1 MKALRTL
8 VSLSW
13 IALLMIGCQNSQ
25 TPQGKTD
32 GVVRSEEKESLA
44 AGQPEASSPS
54 PTLGQ
59 PVVAMED
66 STGAQPELPVAQP
79 ESPGAQEEEQKGESK
94 EAEPQARPM
103 PTRIPIGWVDL
114 GSPERLDL
122 LLTIDGMPIDRYRG
136 KVEEEVASWFDA
148 DPSVPLT
155 WTKALEHPFGTLV
168 QSWLIVTAG
177 VAEDATP
184 DPMTLME
191 RYDENE
197 NELAESRELVRW
209 MSRGLV
215 RDTPVTLQHA
225 NASTRSQR
233 QNSQVFRALDRNADA
248 TIDPKEASNSAV
260 SLSVLDANGD
270 RVIDPS
276 DLLFLRDSAVAVDRQ
291 RDRSLPSDWYLLE
304 NTNARRDFLELLQ
317 GSDWTVMCE
326 RSEFWTSLR
335 SLYEA
340 WEERPD
346 RKSVS
351 ALAQAVVDHPADLHL
366 EMKITNRWGDEPSQD
381 VAHATTQAEG
391 SPVSWSGGSRWQIT
405 GLTVRQSA
413 QSHLRLEFR
422 DSLSRSRQEEL
433 VQRLA
438 DQLGVSQDR
447 AIEVNS
453 GIGESTVEGNAG
465 DLMAGPSPG
474 LFDLDRDGKVS
485 WKELELAVRRMA
497 TVASA
502 QFVMRVVEVPDLAMV
517 MLDRDEDGRVSER
530 EIGESATFLK
540 EYADSLG
547 IGATGITGD
556 HLPLLRRLI
565 VERRSPLEGGDG
577 MAAPPEYR
585 STAPKDAV
593 SGGWFSAMDSNQDG
607 VISPREFLGPSDSW
621 KQWDRDED
629 GWIERD
635 EVEGRIGQ

>member
-13 IALLMIGCQNSQ
+13 IALLMTGCQNSQ
-25 TPQGKTD
+25 TPQAKNG
-32 GVVRSEEKESLA
+32 GVVGSEEKESPASGPL
-44 AGQPEASSPS
+44 EASSPS

-59 PVVAMED
+59 PVVAIGD
-66 STGAQPELPVAQP
+66 SASAQP
-79 ESPGAQEEEQKGESK
+79 ESSGAQEEKQKTESK
-94 EAEPQARPM
+94 ETEPETGVMA
-103 PTRIPIGWVDL
+103 TRIPIGWVDL

-122 LLTIDGMPIDRYRG
+122 LLIIDGMPIDRYRR
-136 KVEEEVASWFDA
+136 KVEEEVASWFDS

-184 DPMTLME
+184 DQMTLME

-197 NELAESRELVRW
+197 NELAEPRELVRW

-233 QNSQVFRALDRNADA
+233 QNSQVFRALDRNADG
-248 TIDPKEASNSAV
+248 TIDPKEVSNAAAG
-260 SLSVLDANGD
+260 LSVLDANGD

-276 DLLFLRDSAVAVDRQ
+276 DLLFLRESAVAVDRQ

-304 NTNARRDFLELLQ
+304 STNARRDFLELLQ

-326 RSEFWTSLR
+326 RSEVWKSLL

-351 ALAQAVVDHPADLHL
+351 ALAQAVIDQPADLHL
-366 EMKITNRWGDEPSQD
+366 EMKITNRWGNEPSQD
-381 VAHATTQAEG
+381 VAHATTHAAD

-405 GLTVRQSA
+405 GLAVRQSA
-413 QSHLRLEFR
+413 QSHLLLEFR
-422 DSLSRSRQEEL
+422 DSLSWSRQEAL

-438 DQLGVSQDR
+438 DRLGVSRDR
-447 AIEVNS
+447 AIEVVS
-453 GIGESTVEGNAG
+453 GIGGATVERNFN
-465 DLMAGPSPG
+465 DLIAGPSPG

-502 QFVMRVVEVPDLAMV
+502 QFVIRVVEVPDLAMV
-517 MLDRDEDGRVSER
+517 MLDRDGDGRVSER

-565 VERRSPLEGGDG
+565 LERRSPLEGGDG
-577 MAAPPEYR
+577 MAAQAGYR
-585 STAPKDAV
+585 LNEPKEALSD
-593 SGGWFSAMDSNQDG
+593 GWFAAMDSNQDG
-607 VISPREFLGPSDSW
+607 VISPREFLGPTDSW

-629 GWIERD
+629 GWIEWD
-635 EVEGRIGQ
+635 EVESKQ